1 MTQPAFTSRTFTSFD
16 GLSLHYRDY
25 SGSHSRN
32 KPGAMTVLCLP
43 GLTRN
48 ARDFEDLAAHL
59 SRRYRVLCAD
69 LRGRGGSAYASD
81 PMTYVP
87 TTYVRDVATLLDTAG
102 VDRVAVVGTSLG
114 GIMAMIMATVM
125 PHRLIGAV
133 LNDVGPELD
142 AAGMA
147 RIGQFVGKSVPVANW
162 DEAAAAIARGEG
174 AIYPDFKP
182 DDWMRQ
188 ARRRFA
194 PIDKG
199 RVGAAMPDGPLRA
212 DYDLDIAKPFAVNFA
227 PVDLWPFFAALAA
240 FPVLAIRGEN
250 SDLLSPEVFAKM
262 KAVKP
267 DLEQVTAL
275 RRGHVPL
282 LNEPECLSAIDR
294 FLERLS
300 PRTGLMAK
308 LRASFKAMFAS

>member
-1 MTQPAFTSRTFTSFD
+1 MTQSAFASRTFTSFD
-16 GLSLHYRDY
+16 GLTLHYRDY
-25 SGSHSRN
+25 AGPSGT
-32 KPGAMTVLCLP
+32 MTVLCLP

-59 SRRYRVLCAD
+59 SKRYRVLCAD
-69 LRGRGGSAYASD
+69 LRGRGGSAYAAD

-87 TTYVRDVATLLDTAG
+87 AIYVRDVATLLDIAE
-102 VDRVAVVGTSLG
+102 VARVAVVGTSLG

-125 PHRLIGAV
+125 PQRLIGAV

-162 DEAAAAIARGEG
+162 DEAAAAIQKGEG

-182 DDWMRQ
+182 EDWMRQ

-194 PIDKG
+194 PVDKG
-199 RVGAAMPDGPLRA
+199 RAGAAGAGGPLRA

-227 PVDLWPFFAALAA
+227 PVDLWPFFGALAGI
-240 FPVLAIRGEN
+240 PVLAIRGEN
-250 SDLLSPEVFAKM
+250 SDLLSAAVFAKM

-267 DLEQVTAL
+267 DLEQVTVP

-282 LNEPECLSAIDR
+282 LNEPEVLPVIDR
-294 FLERLS
+294 FLERLV
-300 PRTGLMAK
+300 PRVGMMARLK
-308 LRASFKAMFAS
+308 RRLAMMFAS

>member
-1 MTQPAFTSRTFTSFD
+1 MIQPAFTSRNFTSFD

-25 SGSHSRN
+25 AGP
-32 KPGAMTVLCLP
+32 KGAMTVLCLP

-69 LRGRGGSAYASD
+69 LRGRGGSAYAGD

-87 TTYVRDVATLLDTAG
+87 TTYVRDIATLLDTVG

-125 PHRLIGAV
+125 PQRLIGAV

-147 RIGQFVGKSVPVANW
+147 RIGQFVGKSVPVASW

-174 AIYPDFKP
+174 AIYPDFKS

-194 PIDKG
+194 P
-199 RVGAAMPDGPLRA
+199 MPDGRLRA

-250 SDLLSPEVFAKM
+250 SDLLSPQVFAEM

-267 DLEQVTAL
+267 DLEQVVVP

-282 LNEPECLSAIDR
+282 LNEPECLPVIDR
-294 FLERLS
+294 FMERLS
-300 PRTGLMAK
+300 PRMGFIAK
-308 LRASFKAMFAS
+308 LRGSFKAMFTG